1 MAFIGSAEIIL
12 ILMVII
18 FLIVPV
24 LVILGILYVIFR
36 NRNRVKELEARV
48 AALEK
53 AEYRRSDGK

>member
-1 MAFIGSAEIIL
+1 
-12 ILMVII
+12 MVII

>member
-48 AALEK
+48 AGLEK
-53 AEYRRSDGK
+53 EQDRRTDKK